1 MQSVVCGTELM
12 YNEVVKMKCVG
23 GGKGSLRSAPLS
35 NLEGLKK
42 MTIDEKA
49 MMILEG
55 METYMQIDWNLE
67 ELYIKAIKVG
77 LMEIEKKEK
86 EEGKQ

>member
-1 MQSVVCGTELM
+1 M
-12 YNEVVKMKCVG
+12 N
-23 GGKGSLRSAPLS
+23 
-35 NLEGLKK
+35 
-42 MTIDEKA
+42 IDEKA

-55 METYMQIDWNLE
+55 MEKHMQIDWNLE

-86 EEGKQ
+86 EMQEERKV

>member
-1 MQSVVCGTELM
+1 
-12 YNEVVKMKCVG
+12 
-23 GGKGSLRSAPLS
+23 
-35 NLEGLKK
+35 

-67 ELYIKAIKVG
+67 DLYLKAIKVG

-86 EEGKQ
+86 EEGGEKND